1 MAFANGEA
9 VAGGFEPGHYLPKLS
24 IQNDDSGHALIQLEN
39 LESGTKHLYYV
50 ARSSSAEI
58 RFVPVGRY
66 SLSFAMDGKLAA
78 DCATLVSAKMVVR
91 FEEPFEFTVEEKHVQ
106 TANEF
111 YTDIVVMNQWAT
123 LFGVEDGNGRS
134 DAITIEDFNR

>member
-1 MAFANGEA
+1 MALANGQA
-9 VAGGFEPGHYLPKLS
+9 VAGGFEPGHYLPELS
-24 IQNDDSGHALIQLEN
+24 IQNDGSGHALIQLEN

-66 SLSFAMDGKLAA
+66 SLSFAMDGRLAA
-78 DCATLVSAKMVVR
+78 DCVTLVSAKMVVR
-91 FEEPFEFTVEEKHVQ
+91 FEEPFEFTVEEKYVQ

-123 LFGVEDGNGRS
+123 LFGVEDGNGPS